1 MLPKVVLTS
10 FACFLLIAFSFIINF
25 FLKNLSKNEE
35 LKLTTNEKYSVS
47 FVIAIIIMIINFL
60 LKETIK
66 LLTSYEHH
74 RTHTAFNLSVGI
86 KLTIARFANSAI
98 VPVIINIKKDK
109 WFADGG
115 LVFDIFTVM
124 LMISIADPIS

>member
-1 MLPKVVLTS
+1 MV
-10 FACFLLIAFSFIINF
+10 INF
-25 FLKNLSKNEE
+25 S
-35 LKLTTNEKYSVS
+35 
-47 FVIAIIIMIINFL
+47 

-66 LLTSYEHH
+66 SLTEYEYH

-86 KLTIARFANSAI
+86 KLTIARFVNSAI
-98 VPVIINIKKDK
+98 VPVIINKQKDK

-124 LMISIADPIS
+124 IMIAIIDPIY